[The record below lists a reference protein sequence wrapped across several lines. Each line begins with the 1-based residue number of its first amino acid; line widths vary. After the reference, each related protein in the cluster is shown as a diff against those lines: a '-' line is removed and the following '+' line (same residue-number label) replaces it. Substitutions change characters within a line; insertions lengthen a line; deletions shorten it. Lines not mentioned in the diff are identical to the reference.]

1 MKQRAIITILVTC
14 VVLFAAGL
22 YQIFQLRFES
32 GDVYPEYSSLR
43 ADPLGTMALCESL
56 EKMPGIS
63 VRRDFSADNHLP
75 AGRDT
80 TYLHLAAHTYEWTW
94 MDEEL
99 VKEIEGFVAGGG
111 RLAVSFYPETSK
123 PFRWL
128 DYSGTGGTS
137 TNSPSQNKAGKQA
150 KTKKRSRK
158 VGEMQPPGIPLKE
171 RWGLEFMYLA
181 SNEGGSDAVN
191 ESGLALPESLAWHG
205 GIAFTNLP
213 SEWKVIYSRAGHPV
227 VIDRKFGTGSVVMAT
242 DSYFLSNEALLKDR
256 HADLLSWWLGSS
268 KRVVFDEAH
277 LGVVDNPGVAALIRK
292 YRLHG
297 LVLGLILLAG
307 LFIWKNAASFVPPY
321 PRELRTGVVEGKD
334 SAGGFVN
341 LLRRNIAP
349 SQIVDLCFAEWKKS
363 IGHGNKRLNEK
374 ALQIEGMLNEE
385 NARSKLS
392 RDPAALYRNICAVL
406 KTQR

>member
-1 MKQRAIITILVTC
+1 MKPRLVMVVLVIC
-14 VVLFAAGL
+14 VILFAAGL

-56 EKMPGIS
+56 DKIPGIA
-63 VRRDFSADNHLP
+63 VRRDFSANNHLP
-75 AGRDT
+75 SGRDT
-80 TYLHLAAHTYEWTW
+80 TYLHLAAHTDEWAW
-94 MDEEL
+94 MEEDL
-99 VKEIEGFVAGGG
+99 VKEIEGFVTGGG
-111 RLAVSFYPETSK
+111 RLAVSFYPETTK

-128 DYSGTGGTS
+128 DTGGLS
-137 TNSPSQNKAGKQA
+137 TNSPAQKKTGKQGKA
-150 KTKKRSRK
+150 KKSSRK
-158 VGEMQPPGIPLKE
+158 APEMPEGISLKE

-181 SNEGGSDAVN
+181 PNQGGSEAVN
-191 ESGLALPESLAWHG
+191 EGALALPETLAWHG

-213 SEWKVIYSRAGHPV
+213 SEWKVIYSRADHPV
-227 VIDRKFGTGSVVMAT
+227 VIERKFGTGSVVMAT

-256 HADLLSWWLGSS
+256 HADLLSWWIGPR

-297 LVLGLILLAG
+297 LMLGLVLLAG

-321 PRELRTGVVEGKD
+321 PEDSRTGVVEGKD
-334 SAGGFVN
+334 AAGGFVN

-363 IGHGNKRLNEK
+363 IGHGNKKLNEK